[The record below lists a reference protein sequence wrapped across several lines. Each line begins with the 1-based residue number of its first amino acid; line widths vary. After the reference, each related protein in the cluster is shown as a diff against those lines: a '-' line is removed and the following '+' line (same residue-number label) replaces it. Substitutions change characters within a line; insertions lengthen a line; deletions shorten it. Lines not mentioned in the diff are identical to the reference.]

1 MEGHEH
7 DPLQPHS
14 HDNNVLP
21 PGDDAS
27 VKLILPDGR
36 EQLLSVE
43 ALRQLPRT
51 MFAYTYHTDHGQH
64 GPYQLVG
71 VTLRDLIEAF
81 WSEQW
86 GQVEAVSADG
96 FGNRIFADEVLSAE
110 SDPILLSYE
119 SDGHPLRREH
129 GLVRLVVPSETDN
142 ALRQVKWLATVRVL
156 VD

>member
-1 MEGHEH
+1 MSE

-27 VKLILPDGR
+27 IALFLPDGS
-36 EQLLSVE
+36 QQQISLE

-51 MFAYTYHTDHGQH
+51 SFAYEYHTDHGVH

-71 VTLRDLIEAF
+71 VSLRDLIEGS
-81 WSEQW
+81 WSERW
-86 GQVEAVSADG
+86 RQVEVLSADD
-96 FGNRIFADEVLSAE
+96 FGNRIFADEVLSDE
-110 SDPILLSYE
+110 GDPILLSYE
-119 SDGHPLRREH
+119 SDGVALRREH

-142 ALRQVKWLATVRVL
+142 ALRQVKWVAKIRVL
-156 VD
+156 G